1 MTAWDLTAG
10 LKNLRAQVN
19 ARWPDRD
26 RSSDGTIGDS
36 AHQGSTSGHN
46 PDDTSGS
53 RPEWNGDPDG
63 RPEVRAWD
71 MDSDLGEPGTSA
83 QMLVDHIRGLPG
95 AGRVL
100 RYMIYNR
107 RIYRASGDWAP
118 VTYVGP
124 SPHTEH
130 IHFSG
135 AWSQAADNDTGFD
148 FRLDEVGN
156 MPLNSDDK
164 TYIRDAV
171 RSAMIEVLADGY
183 RAAAGK
189 AMGTSADDRAA
200 RNVRDYLRGI
210 VGGPTEDDIAVA
222 TTTLLAAITGVNSA
236 DTTARALSNLDPAK
250 IAAAIP
256 DEVAEQ
262 VADQLAARRAA

>member
-10 LKNLRAQVN
+10 LKNLRTQVN

-26 RSSDGTIGDS
+26 RSSDGTIGDT
-36 AHQGSTSGHN
+36 AHQGSRSGHN
-46 PDDTSGS
+46 PDSTPGS
-53 RPEWNGDPDG
+53 RPEWEDGDG

-71 MDSDLGEPGTSA
+71 MDSDLGEPGTTA

-95 AGRVL
+95 AGSVL

-107 RIYRASGDWAP
+107 KIYRASGGWAP

-148 FRLDEVGN
+148 YRLDEVGD
-156 MPLNSDDK
+156 MTKAEMLELLQSDAGK
-164 TYIRDAV
+164 AAIA
-171 RSAMIEVLADGY
+171 
-183 RAAAGK
+183 AAAGVGVHNQK
-189 AMGTSADDRAA
+189 LGRSTVTIGAALDKLLGFAGDD
-200 RNVRDYLRGI
+200 VD
-210 VGGPTEDDIAVA
+210 E
-222 TTTLLAAITGVNSA
+222 AAIVAGVLA
-236 DTTARALSNLDPAK
+236 GLPPER

-256 DEVAEQ
+256 PELARQ
-262 VADQLAARRAA
+262 VADELAARLAA